1 MQHYAPMAISRDV
14 SALPKSAQAVV
25 RSRLHRRISTRA
37 GDGGIGFA
45 LRLLF
50 GFLLTLG
57 VVEFVGFTIIDR
69 NARRSQIAQYAAMQR
84 SDVRIFESIS
94 RNSMTTASAL
104 VKIDSV
110 LTVLGKRPGTTE
122 AELFDEN
129 GEIVASDDHSAVGT
143 RDPDPR
149 VLSAARTSRQYA
161 GHEGDPKLDPRDF
174 EFIAP
179 VELARTRYAYETTYD
194 HTSLDAELASVR
206 RALLEVG
213 GAGLIVG
220 VALFYLLGGRDVIRR
235 HRTALARATRDGMTD
250 LPNQRAFYDELPQAI
265 TSAARYDMLLALVVF
280 DIDDFK
286 FLNDRYGHPHGDAVI
301 KRVAQILSD
310 RRPGDRAYRV
320 GGDEFA
326 AILPHTDRDG
336 VTALLRRLAG
346 RFDDEGVKMSI
357 GVTSLRPDHSTADSM
372 RAEADAALYEAK
384 RRGGD
389 QVVDYEE
396 IRDTVAVTT
405 ADTKAAVRRMLDE
418 RGVDVH
424 FQPIWNLTTCR
435 LLGVEALARPHE
447 RYALAGPQEAF
458 DIAEQIGK
466 THELDELCAST
477 AFAQADRLPRGAA
490 LFVNVCPQTLDL
502 DAEAN
507 DWFLAAVSRAG
518 LPPDQ
523 VVVEVTERF
532 NGRAASVVKCL
543 RRMKAQGFKIALD
556 DVGTGNSGLAMLRDV
571 GADYLKI
578 DRAIVAAS
586 ATEPAARAVLLAM
599 ATFADK
605 TGAVV
610 IAEGIEDAETLE
622 YLRDL
627 DRSELSGASLI
638 HAGQGYQ
645 LGRPSPLMPPLE
657 LDASVQPTA

>member
-1 MQHYAPMAISRDV
+1 MQHYASWAISRGV
-14 SALPKSAQAVV
+14 SALPKSAKAVV
-25 RSRLHRRISTRA
+25 RVRLRRRASSRA
-37 GDGGIGFA
+37 GDGGLSFA

-50 GFLLTLG
+50 GFIVTLA
-57 VVEFVGFTIIDR
+57 VVEIVGFTVINR
-69 NARRSQIAQYAAMQR
+69 NARSSQVAQYAAMQR
-84 SDVRIFESIS
+84 SDVKIFESIS
-94 RNSMTTASAL
+94 RHSLTTASAL

-110 LTVLGKRPGTTE
+110 LAVLGKRPGTLE
-122 AELFDEN
+122 AQVLDEN
-129 GEIVASDDHSAVGT
+129 GEIVASDDHGAIGT
-143 RDPDPR
+143 RDTDPR
-149 VLSAARTSRQYA
+149 IVHVLRTGRAYA
-161 GHEGDPKLDPRDF
+161 GHEGDPRRDLRDF

-179 VELARTRYAYETTYD
+179 VELTRTKYAYETTYD
-194 HTSLDAELASVR
+194 HTSLDAELANVR

-220 VALFYLLGGRDVIRR
+220 VALFYVLGGRNVIRR
-235 HRTALARATRDGMTD
+235 HHRALAQATRDGMTD
-250 LPNQRAFYDELPQAI
+250 LPNQRAFYDELPQAVAA
-265 TSAARYDMLLALVVF
+265 AARFDKLLALVVF

-310 RRPGDRAYRV
+310 RRPSDRAYRV

-336 VTALLRRLAG
+336 VEALMRRLAR
-346 RFDDEGVKMSI
+346 RFDDAGVKVSI
-357 GVTSLRPDHSTADSM
+357 GVASLRPVHSTADSL

-389 QVVDYEE
+389 QVVHYEE
-396 IRDTVAVTT
+396 IRGTVAVTT
-405 ADTKAAVRRMLDE
+405 ADKKAAARRMLDE
-418 RGVDVH
+418 RGLDVH
-424 FQPIWNLTTCR
+424 FQPIWNLNTCH
-435 LLGVEALARPHE
+435 LLGVEALARPRE
-447 RYALAGPQEAF
+447 SYGLAGPQEAF

-477 AFAQADRLPRGAA
+477 AFAQAERLPRGAS

-502 DAEAN
+502 DAEEN
-507 DWFLAAVSRAG
+507 DWLLGAVRAAG
-518 LPPDQ
+518 LTPDQ
-523 VVVEVTERF
+523 VVIEVTERF
-532 NGRAASVVKCL
+532 GGRAASVVKCL
-543 RRMKAQGFKIALD
+543 RRMKAQGFRIALD

-571 GADYLKI
+571 CADYLKI

-586 ATEPAARAVLLAM
+586 ATEPTARAVLLAM

-605 TGAVV
+605 TAAVV
-610 IAEGIEDAETLE
+610 IAEGIEDHETLE

-627 DRSELSGASLI
+627 DRSELSGSSLI
-638 HAGQGYQ
+638 QAGQGYQ

-657 LDASVQPTA
+657 LDASMQRTA

>member
-1 MQHYAPMAISRDV
+1 MQHYARRAISRGV
-14 SALPKSAQAVV
+14 SAPPKSARAVV
-25 RSRLHRRISTRA
+25 RARLHRRASTRA
-37 GDGGIGFA
+37 GDGGLSFA
-45 LRLLF
+45 LRLLL
-50 GFLLTLG
+50 GFLVTLG

-69 NARRSQIAQYAAMQR
+69 NARSSQIAQYAAMQR

-94 RNSMTTASAL
+94 RHSLTTASAL

-110 LTVLGKRPGTTE
+110 LAVLGKRPGTLE
-122 AELFDEN
+122 AQLFDEN
-129 GEIVASDDHSAVGT
+129 GVIVASDDHRAIGT
-143 RDPDPR
+143 RDTDPR
-149 VLSAARTSRQYA
+149 VAKVARNTRAYA
-161 GHEGDPKLDPRDF
+161 GHEADPNRDPRDF

-194 HTSLDAELASVR
+194 HTSLDAELANVR

-220 VALFYLLGGRDVIRR
+220 VALFYVLGGRNVIRR

-265 TSAARYDMLLALVVF
+265 ASAERYDKLLALVVF

-286 FLNDRYGHPHGDAVI
+286 FQNDRYGHPHGDAVI

-310 RRPGDRAYRV
+310 RRPSDRAYRV

-326 AILPHTDRDG
+326 AILPHTHRDG
-336 VTALLRRLAG
+336 VEALTRRLAR

-357 GVTSLRPDHSTADSM
+357 GVTSLRPGCSTADSM

-396 IRDTVAVTT
+396 IRGTVAVTT
-405 ADTKAAVRRMLDE
+405 ADKKAAFRRMLDE
-418 RGVDVH
+418 HGLDVH

-435 LLGVEALARPHE
+435 LLGVEALARPRE
-447 RYALAGPQEAF
+447 SYAMAGPQEAF
-458 DIAEQIGK
+458 DIAEHVGK

-507 DWFLAAVSRAG
+507 DWFLAAVNRAG
-518 LPPDQ
+518 LTPDQ

-532 NGRAASVVKCL
+532 GGRAASVVKCL

-556 DVGTGNSGLAMLRDV
+556 DVGTGNSGLAMLRNV

-605 TGAVV
+605 TGAIV
-610 IAEGIEDAETLE
+610 IAEGIEDEATLE
-622 YLRDL
+622 YLRHL
-627 DRSELSGASLI
+627 DRDQLSRTSLI
-638 HAGQGYQ
+638 QAGQGYQ
-645 LGRPSPLMPPLE
+645 LGRPSPIMPPLE
-657 LDASVQPTA
+657 LDAAIQQTA